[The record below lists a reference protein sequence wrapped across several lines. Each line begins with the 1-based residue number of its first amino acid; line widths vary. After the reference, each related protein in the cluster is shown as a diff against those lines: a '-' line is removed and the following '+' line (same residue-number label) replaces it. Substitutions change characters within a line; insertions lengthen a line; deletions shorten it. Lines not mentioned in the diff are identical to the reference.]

1 MYNRIR
7 ERNIMFK
14 EDLYSLKFGA
24 WYMRLYGKK
33 KKKKGIDKK
42 QKLVVIL
49 EIKQHKAVLRYM
61 STSILYA
68 DSRIKVQK

>member
-33 KKKKGIDKK
+33 KKKKGAKK
-42 QKLVVIL
+42 GKS
-49 EIKQHKAVLRYM
+49 KSK
-61 STSILYA
+61 S
-68 DSRIKVQK
+68 KKKK